1 MKISIDVD
9 CSPDEARRFLGLPDV
24 SGLNEAL
31 VAAMKEKMAEGLAA
45 ATPESL
51 MKAWF
56 PGAVPGAEQ
65 WQAFWSQLMGAGQ
78 KKGEK

>member
-1 MKISIDVD
+1 MKVTIDVD

-31 VAAMKEKMAEGLAA
+31 VAALQAKMAEGLAA
-45 ATPESL
+45 ATPETL

-56 PGAVPGAEQ
+56 PAAVPGVEQ
-65 WQAFWSQLMGAGQ
+65 WQTFWSQVMGTGQ
-78 KKGEK
+78 EKGKS